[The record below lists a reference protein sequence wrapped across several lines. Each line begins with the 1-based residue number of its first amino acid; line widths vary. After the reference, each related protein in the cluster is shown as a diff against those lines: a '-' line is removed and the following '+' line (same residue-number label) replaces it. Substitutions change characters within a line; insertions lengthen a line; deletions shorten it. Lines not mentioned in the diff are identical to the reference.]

1 MQVSLY
7 LSEELVRKLDRLAK
21 RERRSRSQV
30 AESILGS
37 SLAAAGE
44 RGGLA
49 ELAGR
54 WKDERSAAEIVAQ
67 IYGDRRSKRRAPAFS
82 R

>member
-7 LSEELVRKLDRLAK
+7 LSEELVKKLDRLAK

-30 AESILGS
+30 AESLLGS
-37 SLAAAGE
+37 SIASAKD

-49 ELAGR
+49 ELVGR
-54 WKDERSAAEIVAQ
+54 WKDERSAEEIVAQ
-67 IYGDRRSKRRAPAFS
+67 IYGDRRSKRRTPSFS

>member
-1 MQVSLY
+1 
-7 LSEELVRKLDRLAK
+7 LSEELVKKLDRLAK

-30 AESILGS
+30 AESLLGS
-37 SLAAAGE
+37 SIASAND

-49 ELAGR
+49 ELSGR
-54 WKDERSAAEIVAQ
+54 WKDERSAEEIVAQ
-67 IYGDRRSKRRAPAFS
+67 IYGDRRSKRRAPAFP

>member
-7 LSEELVRKLDRLAK
+7 LEEELLRKLDRLAK

-30 AESILGS
+30 VKALLESSLGS
-37 SLAAAGE
+37 G
-44 RGGLA
+44 RGRGLA

-54 WKDERSAAEIVAQ
+54 WKDHRSAEEIVRRVPA
-67 IYGDRRSKRRAPAFS
+67 DRRSRRRAPAIS
-82 R
+82 K

>member
-7 LSEELVRKLDRLAK
+7 LSEELVKKLDRLAR

-30 AESILGS
+30 AESLLVSSIASTGGS
-37 SLAAAGE
+37 
-44 RGGLA
+44 GGLA

-54 WKDERSAAEIVAQ
+54 WKDDRSAEEIVAQ
-67 IYGDRRSKRRAPAFS
+67 IYGDRRSKRRAPSF